1 MRTCWI
7 AALICLAASVAQ
19 AQSGDPMEQQRCIW
33 RCLAGS
39 PGAHSA
45 QYNQCVERLCV
56 QRPTPQYSAP
66 AVGSPW
72 KSGLAAD
79 GVTQFAG
86 VDAGQ
91 ANGTGFYYMCD
102 RQGQSYLMLYRHQGP
117 PGLLRFRIGAQQ
129 FTVPF
134 DRSRGELTMNVI
146 PGGQFL
152 NALIYGQSAWISDM
166 RGSHVMS
173 VNLQGA
179 AAALQGAIAA
189 CRG

>member
-1 MRTCWI
+1 MCSAVLSVCI
-7 AALICLAASVAQ
+7 AAQLAQ
-19 AQSGDPMEQQRCIW
+19 AQSADPMEQQRCIW

-45 QYNQCVERLCV
+45 QYNQCVQRFCV
-56 QRPTPQYSAP
+56 QHSPPQSSVP
-66 AVGSPW
+66 AIVTPW
-72 KSGLAAD
+72 KSGVAAD
-79 GVTQFAG
+79 GRTHFAG
-86 VDAGQ
+86 AEAGQ
-91 ANGTGFYYMCD
+91 GGGPGLYYMCD

-117 PGLLRFRIGAQQ
+117 PGMKRFRIGAQD

-134 DRSRGELTMNVI
+134 DRSRGELTMNVT

-152 NALIYGQSAWISDM
+152 NALVYGQSAWISDAQ
-166 RGSHVMS
+166 GGHVMN

-179 AAALQGAIAA
+179 AAAMQAAIAA